1 MFAIWKRQWGLV
13 IKTAKVKNYAVIRT
27 LINQLIILSWLMLL
41 VSLLTDLGKVGLDQL
56 NINYSPFFT
65 FWAASSI
72 LSHTTFKKY
81 YWNVL
86 NWASS
91 TKDGIGF
98 MFQICSCFYLR
109 LNYTELFYF
118 NIIPR
123 NTKIQVNC
131 YLKKKPSDNIQTVK
145 EKQLNFTKYNMRNQK
160 NWSWI

>member
-1 MFAIWKRQWGLV
+1 MYIFILMISVGEKGHCEYMLAIWKRQWGLV
-13 IKTAKVKNYAVIRT
+13 IKTEKVKNYAVIRT

-41 VSLLTDLGKVGLDQL
+41 VSLLIDLGKVGLDQL

-81 YWNVL
+81 YWNAFTKL
-86 NWASS
+86 GSS
-91 TKDGIGF
+91 TKDRIGF

-118 NIIPR
+118 NIIQG
-123 NTKIQVNC
+123 I
-131 YLKKKPSDNIQTVK
+131 LK
-145 EKQLNFTKYNMRNQK
+145 FR
-160 NWSWI
+160 